1 MGRHTE
7 VVARASRIREAA
19 NALILRELERHGV
32 KGLVPSHGSLLCL
45 LYAETDVSM
54 CVLAERLHRT
64 RPTVT
69 VLVDK
74 LVALG
79 YVTREQDP
87 GDRRV
92 TWVRLTDAGRALLPV
107 FEAVSAALD
116 GAVRRGL
123 SDAEAATLEELLRCV
138 QENLEA

>member
-1 MGRHTE
+1 M
-7 VVARASRIREAA
+7 
-19 NALILRELERHGV
+19 
-32 KGLVPSHGSLLCL
+32 
-45 LYAETDVSM
+45 
-54 CVLAERLHRT
+54 
-64 RPTVT
+64 T

-79 YVTREQDP
+79 YVTREQDL

-123 SDAEAATLEELLRCV
+123 SDAEAATLEELLRRV

>member
-45 LYAETDVSM
+45 LYAETNVSM

-79 YVTREQDP
+79 YVTREQDL

-107 FEAVSAALD
+107 FEAVSDTLD

>member
-1 MGRHTE
+1 MREHTE
-7 VVARASRIREAA
+7 VVSRASRIREAA

-32 KGLVPSHGSLLCL
+32 EGLVPSHGSLLCL

-54 CVLAERLHRT
+54 CALAERLHRT

-74 LVALG
+74 LVTLG
-79 YVTREQDP
+79 YVTREQDL

-123 SDAEAATLEELLRCV
+123 SDAEAATLEGLLRRV

>member
-7 VVARASRIREAA
+7 VVARASRIREAS

-45 LYAETDVSM
+45 LYAETNVSM

-107 FEAVSAALD
+107 FEAVSDTLD

>member
-45 LYAETDVSM
+45 LYAETNVSM

-92 TWVRLTDAGRALLPV
+92 TWVRLTDAGRALLQG
-107 FEAVSAALD
+107 SAPPRRA
-116 GAVRRGL
+116 GGAAAVR
-123 SDAEAATLEELLRCV
+123 C
-138 QENLEA
+138 

>member
-45 LYAETDVSM
+45 LYAETNVSM
-54 CVLAERLHRT
+54 CVLAERLQRT

-107 FEAVSAALD
+107 FEAVSDTLD

>member
-45 LYAETDVSM
+45 LYAETNVSM
-54 CVLAERLHRT
+54 CVLADRLHRT

-107 FEAVSAALD
+107 FEAVSDTLD

>member
-1 MGRHTE
+1 MRKHTD

-19 NALILRELERHGV
+19 NELILRELERRGV
-32 KGLVPSHGSLLCL
+32 EGLVPSHGSLLCL
-45 LYAETDVSM
+45 LYAEKDVSM
-54 CVLAERLHRT
+54 CALAERLHRT

-74 LVALG
+74 LAALG

-92 TWVRLTDAGRALLPV
+92 TWIRLTDAGRSLQPV

-116 GAVRRGL
+116 ETVRRGL
-123 SDAEAATLEELLRCV
+123 SDAEAATLEELLRRV

>member
-45 LYAETDVSM
+45 LYAETNVSM

-74 LVALG
+74 LAALG

-107 FEAVSAALD
+107 FEAVSDTLD

>member
-7 VVARASRIREAA
+7 VVARAGRIREAA
-19 NALILRELERHGV
+19 NALIVRELERHGV
-32 KGLVPSHGSLLCL
+32 SGIVPSHGTLLCL
-45 LYAETDVSM
+45 LYAEKDVSM
-54 CVLAERLHRT
+54 CALAERLHRT

-87 GDRRV
+87 SDRRV

-107 FEAVSAALD
+107 FEAVSATLD
-116 GAVRRGL
+116 SAVRRGL
-123 SDAEAATLEELLRCV
+123 SDAEAATLEELLRRV

>member
-45 LYAETDVSM
+45 LYAETNVSM
-54 CVLAERLHRT
+54 CVLPERLHRT

-69 VLVDK
+69 VLVDTI
-74 LVALG
+74 APLG
-79 YVTREQDP
+79 YVPREQDP

-92 TWVRLTDAGRALLPV
+92 TWVRLTDAGRALQPV

-116 GAVRRGL
+116 SAARRGL
-123 SDAEAATLEELLRCV
+123 SDAAAAMLEELLRCV

>member
-19 NALILRELERHGV
+19 NALIVRELERHGV
-32 KGLVPSHGSLLCL
+32 SGIVPSHGTLLCL
-45 LYAETDVSM
+45 LYAEKDVSM

-107 FEAVSAALD
+107 FEAVSDTLD

>member
-1 MGRHTE
+1 MGKHTH
-7 VVARASRIREAA
+7 VAARAGRIREAA
-19 NALILRELERHGV
+19 NALIVRELERHGV
-32 KGLVPSHGSLLCL
+32 SGIVPSHGTLLCL
-45 LYAETDVSM
+45 LYAEKDVSM
-54 CVLAERLHRT
+54 CALAERLHRT

-87 GDRRV
+87 SDRRV
-92 TWVRLTDAGRALLPV
+92 TWVRLTDAGRALRPV
-107 FEAVSAALD
+107 FEAVSATLD
-116 GAVRRGL
+116 SAVRRGL
-123 SDAEAATLEELLRCV
+123 SDAEAATLEELLRRV